1 MSFDQID
8 RKNKI
13 NQEKKQTII
22 EDFSLKKESI
32 SNN

>member
-13 NQEKKQTII
+13 NQENKQTII